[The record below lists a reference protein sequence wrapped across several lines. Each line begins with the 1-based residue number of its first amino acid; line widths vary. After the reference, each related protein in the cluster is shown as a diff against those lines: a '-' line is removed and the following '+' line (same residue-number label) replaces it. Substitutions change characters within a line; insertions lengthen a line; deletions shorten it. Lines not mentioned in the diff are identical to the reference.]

1 MYLKIENKD
10 DENTRIDLYLSSK
23 LDYSRNFISS
33 LIKDEYILINDIV
46 CKKPST
52 KLKINDNIYI
62 KDIEVKEL
70 NIEPNNIDI
79 DIVYDDDEL
88 SIINKKRGMV
98 VHPSAGHINDT
109 LVNAIMYHMKNNLS
123 NINGVNRPGIVHRID
138 KDTSGLLCICKTN
151 YSHNEIAKQFKEHSN
166 IRKYICIVKGII
178 KKDEGI
184 IDAPIG
190 RDKKNR
196 IRFDIDKING
206 KNAVTKYRVLK
217 RYNNYTYVECELFT
231 GRTHQIRVHMK
242 SIGHPLLGDL
252 LYTSKDK
259 NFPEISGQI
268 LHAKYLEFNK
278 PSTKER
284 LKFDSEIPD
293 YFKDVLERIE
303 IKQL

>member
-10 DENTRIDLYLSSK
+10 DENTRIDFYLSCK

-52 KLKINDNIYI
+52 KLKINDSIYI
-62 KDIEVKEL
+62 KDIVVKEL

-79 DIVYDDDEL
+79 DIVYDDEEL

-151 YSHNEIAKQFKEHSN
+151 FSHNEIAKQFKEHTN
-166 IRKYICIVKGII
+166 VRKYICIVKGII
-178 KKDEGI
+178 KKDEGT

-206 KNAVTKYRVLK
+206 KNAVTKFKVLK

-259 NFPEISGQI
+259 NFPELSGQI

-278 PSTKER
+278 PSTNER
-284 LKFDSEIPD
+284 LKFDSEVPD
-293 YFKDVLERIE
+293 YFKDVIERIE
-303 IKQL
+303 IKKL

>member
-79 DIVYDDDEL
+79 DIVYDDEEL

-151 YSHNEIAKQFKEHSN
+151 FSHNEIAKQFKEHTN
-166 IRKYICIVKGII
+166 VRKYICIVKGII

-217 RYNNYTYVECELFT
+217 RFNNYTYVECELFT

-242 SIGHPLLGDL
+242 SVGHPLLGDL

-259 NFPEISGQI
+259 YFPELNGQI

-278 PSTKER
+278 PSTNER
-284 LKFDSEIPD
+284 LKFDSEVPD

-303 IKQL
+303 IKNL